1 MVVKVV
7 VIGIVLVFA
16 ILVILTLLLTLFRKA
31 AGGKSEERNEKQPQT
46 LRTAPEETPASMGQA
61 GDGDALSLICV
72 LTAAVAAYRS
82 EMGENADPGRFRVV
96 AFRKTPR
103 RIR

>member
-16 ILVILTLLLTLFRKA
+16 ILVILTLLLMLFRKA
-31 AGGKSEERNEKQPQT
+31 AGGKSEESNEKQQET
-46 LRTAPEETPASMGQA
+46 LRMAPEETPASMGQA
-61 GDGDALSLICV
+61 SDGEALSLSCV

-82 EMGENADPGRFRVV
+82 ETGENADPGRVRVV

>member
-46 LRTAPEETPASMGQA
+46 LRTVPEKAPASTGQA
-61 GDGDALSLICV
+61 CEEDALSLICV